1 MHRDATGYAATGE
14 EASMA
19 ALDAF
24 AEDLLGYRSEIG
36 RIVKAAEAD
45 PSCALANA
53 WAAALWLLT
62 ETRKGHAR
70 AARFLDRAEA
80 AAATERERLA
90 VGSIRAWHAGDT
102 ATAGRLCAESA
113 MRFPRDLVAVK
124 LGQYHALNRGDA
136 PSLLRL
142 PLLAAAANDHVP
154 WLHGMLAFGYEECHR
169 LAEAEGEAR
178 RAIELRR
185 DEAWAHHA
193 LAHVLLA
200 EDRAEEGIAFLA
212 AVADTWEGR
221 NPFIV
226 THNWWH
232 QTLLLLDR
240 DRTEEALALY
250 DSRVFAL
257 EPSWGQIQAGAVS
270 LLLRLELHGVD
281 VGDRWQKLAPYL
293 ATPDQRHIEPFI
305 DLHLVLGLARAGHAE
320 TEAVLA
326 GIADRAASAHDAT
339 RTAWAEVALPVARAL
354 VAFARGDH
362 QGCVRDLSPVLP
374 RLHEIG
380 GSHAQRDLF
389 EQILIAS
396 LLRAGR
402 LAQAQRMLAL
412 RHALNPRVPMTQRLL
427 ARVLA
432 AAGVPEA

>member
-1 MHRDATGYAATGE
+1 MNQDATGYAAAGE
-14 EASMA
+14 AASMA

-24 AEDLLGYRSEIG
+24 AEDFLGYRTEIG

-62 ETRKGHAR
+62 ETRKGHVR
-70 AARFLDRAEA
+70 AARFLDRASA

-90 VGSIRAWHAGDT
+90 IASIRAWHAGDT
-102 ATAGRLCAESA
+102 ATALALCAESA
-113 MRFPRDLVAVK
+113 VRFPRDLVAVK

-136 PSLLRL
+136 PALLRL
-142 PLLAAAANDHVP
+142 PLLAAAANEHLP
-154 WLHGMLAFGYEECHR
+154 WVHGMLAFGYEECHR
-169 LAEAEGEAR
+169 LEEAEREAR

-185 DEAWAHHA
+185 DEPWAHHA

-200 EDRAEEGIAFLA
+200 QDRAEEGIDFLA

-221 NPFIV
+221 NPFVV

-232 QTLLLLDR
+232 QTLFLLDR
-240 DRTEEALALY
+240 DRVDEALDLY
-250 DSRVFAL
+250 DTRVFAL

-270 LLLRLELHGVD
+270 LLVRLELHGVD
-281 VGDRWQKLAPYL
+281 VGDRWHRLAPHL
-293 ATPDQRHIEPFI
+293 ATPEQRHVEPFI

-320 TEAVLA
+320 AETVLA
-326 GIADRAASAHDAT
+326 GIADRAASAHAAT
-339 RTAWAEVALPVARAL
+339 RAAWAEVALPAARAL
-354 VAFARGDH
+354 AAFAGGDH
-362 QGCVRDLSPVLP
+362 EGCVRDLSPVLP
-374 RLHEIG
+374 RMHEIG

-396 LLRAGR
+396 LLRTGR

-412 RHALNPRVPMTQRLL
+412 RHALNPKVPMTQRLL

-432 AAGVPEA
+432 AAGVPLA